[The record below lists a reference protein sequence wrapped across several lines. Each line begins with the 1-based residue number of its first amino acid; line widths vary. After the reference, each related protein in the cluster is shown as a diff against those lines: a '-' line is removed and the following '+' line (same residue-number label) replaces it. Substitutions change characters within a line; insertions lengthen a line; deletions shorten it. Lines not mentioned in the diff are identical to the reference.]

1 MITGRRD
8 AAGSD
13 RSGRP
18 PLFGTT
24 AACRTRRV
32 ADVGP
37 GGLWRARATL
47 AFTRAATSAIVPL
60 VHDGSHIDR
69 PIRVLIADDHLVF
82 AQAMMTILGDD
93 ERVEPVGIAQ
103 TGKEAVELALE
114 LQPDIV
120 LMDVNMPVLDGIE
133 ATRQIRGQTA
143 AEVLILTGVEEP
155 SVAAEGFKAGA
166 AGFLD
171 KGQSLSE
178 VMSSFFEI
186 ATLAI
191 ALRPPD
197 RAASVSDT
205 GARD

>member
-1 MITGRRD
+1 MG
-8 AAGSD
+8 
-13 RSGRP
+13 
-18 PLFGTT
+18 
-24 AACRTRRV
+24 
-32 ADVGP
+32 
-37 GGLWRARATL
+37 
-47 AFTRAATSAIVPL
+47 
-60 VHDGSHIDR
+60 R

-120 LMDVNMPVLDGIE
+120 LMDVNMPGLDGIE
-133 ATRQIRGQTA
+133 ATRQIRRQTA
-143 AEVLILTGVEEP
+143 AEVLILTGVAEP

-171 KGQSLSE
+171 KGRSLSD

-191 ALRPPD
+191 ALRPAE
-197 RAASVSDT
+197 RAASAGDT
-205 GARD
+205 DGRD